1 MECIVIVGVGL
12 SNIELRRWMSVMELY
27 WDYDYY
33 QPWTNNEWMVNEMLA
48 IRDEVDKDN
57 TMDGILAHQ

>member
-1 MECIVIVGVGL
+1 
-12 SNIELRRWMSVMELY
+12 MSVMELY